1 MRVVSVGERE
11 GSKCAARRCGRIGG
25 SFYRFGC
32 DYPTSTLVIRYKT
45 TDFASK
51 AIILACPTLRFLVFS
66 GFEQFSDS
74 QPTRVL

>member
-25 SFYRFGC
+25 SFCRFGC
-32 DYPTSTLVIRYKT
+32 DYPINGAKT

-51 AIILACPTLRFLVFS
+51 AIILACPTLRVLVFS